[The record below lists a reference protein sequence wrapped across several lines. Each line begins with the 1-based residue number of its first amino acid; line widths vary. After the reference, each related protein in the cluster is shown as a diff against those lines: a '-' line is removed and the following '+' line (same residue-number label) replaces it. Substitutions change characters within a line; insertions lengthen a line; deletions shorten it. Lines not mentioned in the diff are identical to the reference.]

1 MEGPLRMIKSC
12 YETVPSSGSLCPLLS
27 GGIDLQEAPKVKGAG
42 LVEDVEG
49 TIILRQVMESGA
61 VMLFCCIFLRY
72 KSSHLGDLHIL
83 LQGLVW

>member
-1 MEGPLRMIKSC
+1 M
-12 YETVPSSGSLCPLLS
+12 
-27 GGIDLQEAPKVKGAG
+27 KGAG

-61 VMLFCCIFLRY
+61 MMLFCCIFLRY